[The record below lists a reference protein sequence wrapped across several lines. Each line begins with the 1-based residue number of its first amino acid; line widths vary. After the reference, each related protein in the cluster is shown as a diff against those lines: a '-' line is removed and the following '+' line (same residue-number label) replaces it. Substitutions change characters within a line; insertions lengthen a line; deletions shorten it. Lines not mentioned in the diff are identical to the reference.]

1 MVRLT
6 HSTGVQSV
14 GNDPRVVPPVR
25 HLTSYHFHP
34 VAERRQGNKLP
45 PHKSRWTGFGS
56 EQPEFVARN
65 TATQKSVHRKD
76 RIKNPL
82 ELKF

>member
-25 HLTSYHFHP
+25 HLTSFHFYP
-34 VAERRQGNKLP
+34 VAERGGKP
-45 PHKSRWTGFGS
+45 PHKSSWTGFGS
-56 EQPEFVARN
+56 EQPEFVARK
-65 TATQKSVHRKD
+65 TATSESAQRIK

-82 ELKF
+82 G